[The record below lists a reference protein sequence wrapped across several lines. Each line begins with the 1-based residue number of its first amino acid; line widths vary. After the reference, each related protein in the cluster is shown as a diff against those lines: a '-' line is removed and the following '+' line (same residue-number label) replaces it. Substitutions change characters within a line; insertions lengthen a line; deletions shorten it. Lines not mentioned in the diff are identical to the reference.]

1 MGFPYHK
8 VPAKKTTLGGVGV
21 APWVADVG
29 VAVEDSV
36 SQKLLASQVATNIT
50 CVEVPNIGFKVSWPL
65 RLVDNRFGHF
75 SHCKDVISTI

>member
-1 MGFPYHK
+1 M
-8 VPAKKTTLGGVGV
+8 

-29 VAVEDSV
+29 VAVEESA
-36 SQKLLASQVATNIT
+36 SQKESASQVATKIT

-75 SHCKDVISTI
+75 SHCKDVLWTI